1 MNFQEKRGG
10 DGYRADTDFRKKG
23 TKIILFFPGHPNKY
37 FKILG
42 SEFLDGRTKCFEDIL
57 RGRKKK
63 RERKKKDLFLTAV
76 ESG

>member
-10 DGYRADTDFRKKG
+10 DGYRADTDFQKKEQ
-23 TKIILFFPGHPNKY
+23 KLYYSSLDILINISK
-37 FKILG
+37 
-42 SEFLDGRTKCFEDIL
+42 FLDERNISKIFFEAEK
-57 RGRKKK
+57 R